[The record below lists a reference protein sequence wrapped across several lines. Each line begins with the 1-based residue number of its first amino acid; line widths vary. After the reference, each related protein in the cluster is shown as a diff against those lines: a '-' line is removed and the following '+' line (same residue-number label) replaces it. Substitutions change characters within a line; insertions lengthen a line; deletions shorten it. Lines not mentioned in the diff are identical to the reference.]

1 MPKVNRRY
9 EDGFVNTMVKTDTR
23 LTYLERQLVSTI
35 PQARLAQAS
44 TQGIGSGLTAY
55 MLFNSTSYV
64 VAPMTIDSG
73 NAFVI
78 PISGNYRIEAYVGLS
93 GLTAPSGPVRLIVR
107 NATTS
112 TSTEINRFANGSSGT
127 TTAGITGVDEQYFDA
142 GDLVQIWVTNNASS
156 TITVQT
162 TTYAVCTFISVGT
175 SMVGQGAQGPQGETG
190 IYESNDG
197 IPPSDTSL
205 LWLDDTA
212 TGNGTQGPQG
222 PQGSQGNQGFQGS
235 SGGPQGPQGSQGN
248 QGFQG
253 SSGGPQ
259 GPQGPQ
265 GTQGV
270 VYSAT
275 DPGAG
280 YHTSIWVDTSSAG
293 SSLIGPQGPQ
303 GSQGYQGAQGV
314 IYSATDPGASY
325 YSSIWIDTSTS
336 GSSLVGPQGPQGTAG
351 AGSPVVASLT
361 RGNQSAN
368 ISAVTVYTTPS
379 TPTEQLYRITFSI
392 GATSIPSSAMTL
404 PAVCIQWTSGDSSGA
419 VMTYTGATNSTLSTS
434 SSTFDVVIISAQ
446 AASTISIY
454 TSGYASSGTGSLTYG
469 LHAAIEYLGNI

>member
-35 PQARLAQAS
+35 PQARLAQGS
-44 TQGIGSGLTAY
+44 TQGIAAGLTAY

-107 NATTS
+107 NVTTS

-127 TTAGITGVDEQYFDA
+127 TTAGIAGIDEEYFDA
-142 GDLVQIWVTNNASS
+142 GDVVQIWVTNNASS
-156 TITVQT
+156 TITIQT
-162 TTYAVCTFISVGT
+162 TTYAVCTFISTGT
-175 SMVGQGAQGPQGETG
+175 SMVGQGAQGPQGESG

-197 IPPSDTSL
+197 IPPSDTTL

-222 PQGSQGNQGFQGS
+222 NQGFQGPQGVQGS
-235 SGGPQGPQGSQGN
+235 SGGPQGTQGVQGPQGV
-248 QGFQG
+248 QG

-270 VYSAT
+270 VYSST
-275 DPGAG
+275 DPGAA
-280 YHTSIWVDTSSAG
+280 YHTSIWVDTSTAG
-293 SSLIGPQGPQ
+293 SSLVGPQGPQ
-303 GSQGYQGAQGV
+303 GNQGFQGSEGV
-314 IYSATDPGASY
+314 IYSATDPGVGY
-325 YSSIWIDTSTS
+325 HSSIWIDTSTS
-336 GSSLVGPQGPQGTAG
+336 GSSLVGPQGPQGAAG
-351 AGSPVVASLT
+351 AGSPVVASLSI
-361 RGNQSAN
+361 GNQSAN
-368 ISAVTVYTTPS
+368 VAAVTLYTTPS
-379 TPTEQLYRITFSI
+379 TPTAQLYRITFSI
-392 GATSIPSSAMTL
+392 GTTSIPSSSMTL
-404 PAVCIQWTSGDSSGA
+404 PAVCFQWTSGDSSGA
-419 VMTYTGATNSTLSTS
+419 IMTYTGQVNSTLATS
-434 SSTFDVVIISAQ
+434 SSTFDVVIVSAQ
-446 AASTISIY
+446 PSSTISIY
-454 TSGYASSGTGSLTYG
+454 TSGYASSGTGALTFG
-469 LHAAIEYLGNI
+469 LHAAVEYLGNI